1 MTNNWTPQPKC
12 ILYDWCDK
20 ECKVAEG
27 RFLSSDE
34 MEFVNNVPLGPN
46 SVKVVVE
53 TAIEVDAFL
62 WRPAPKMYT
71 IGQAVGETVAWPQD
85 EVLVLDDEFSS
96 NDIPSNVR
104 FSLLISF

>member
-1 MTNNWTPQPKC
+1 
-12 ILYDWCDK
+12 
-20 ECKVAEG
+20 
-27 RFLSSDE
+27 
-34 MEFVNNVPLGPN
+34 MEFVNNVPLGLN
-46 SVKVVVE
+46 SAKVVVE
-53 TAIEVDAFL
+53 TAFEKDAFL